1 MFDIGIWELLIISV
15 VALVVI
21 GPKDFPVFLR
31 TVGRTIGKVK
41 GIARDFQGTMEDVA
55 KDMELE
61 EIRKANR
68 DMTNL
73 GNIDMTSSVQ
83 KPDASSENKPK
94 IESTEQS

>member
-15 VALVVI
+15 VALVVV

-68 DMTNL
+68 DMANL

-94 IESTEQS
+94 VESTEQS